1 MSASESTDPVASPEP
16 STPSSAV
23 ETSAPSQPEPKV
35 SAEPPAPPAA
45 SDEDSAPHIRTSDEA
60 PDEEE
65 VLARLQGKTP
75 KKDTKATPPAAAA
88 DTPPATPEA
97 KADEAAA
104 PEPTPGEFKLPEKAE
119 IDAYH
124 SKTRAR
130 VKGLVE
136 RIETREPFAKYGEA
150 VLKEADRNG
159 VSNGQLNAW
168 IELGFLAK
176 NGHPDA
182 LPILANILKNAGY
195 KNADLAPA
203 VDAQPQFDTAALEV
217 ALARAYDNADISESG
232 LREIRKTLASAK
244 PVAPAAKA
252 PEVRTTP
259 PPTTQVNPQVEALKQ
274 VNQIKAEYAAEH
286 GPRWQQ
292 LEPLITKELAAIE
305 AKITDRNV
313 LNNPALWAGRIIRA
327 AERVLN
333 RSSAPATPAVTP
345 SLRASTS
352 PTPPP
357 APLQSGTAEYEE
369 ALLTGRIAVKKR

>member
-1 MSASESTDPVASPEP
+1 MPASDTDPVPSPAP

-23 ETSAPSQPEPKV
+23 ETSTPAQPEPKV

-45 SDEDSAPHIRTSDEA
+45 SDDSPAPVLESIDA

-104 PEPTPGEFKLPEKAE
+104 PEPTAEFKLPEKAE

-150 VLKEADRNG
+150 VLKEAEKHG
-159 VSNGQLNAW
+159 VTNQQLNAW
-168 IELGFLAK
+168 LEVGFLAK

-182 LPILANILKNAGY
+182 LPVLANILKNAGY
-195 KNADLAPA
+195 KHADLAPA
-203 VDAQPQFDTAALEV
+203 SEAQPQFDTAALEA
-217 ALARAYDNADISESG
+217 ALAKAYDNADISESG
-232 LREIRKTLASAK
+232 LREIRKTLAIAK
-244 PVAPAAKA
+244 PAAPVAKA
-252 PEVRTTP
+252 PEPQRQVAPTP
-259 PPTTQVNPQVEALKQ
+259 TPANPQAEALTRIGR
-274 VNQIKAEYAAEH
+274 IKAEYAAEF
-286 GPRWQQ
+286 GPRWKQA
-292 LEPLITKELAAIE
+292 EPAISKELADIE
-305 AKITDRNV
+305 AKLDYQTRAD
-313 LNNPALWAGRIIRA
+313 PSLWPQRMTRA
-327 AERVLN
+327 IERVLN
-333 RSSAPATPAVTP
+333 RPTAPALSSTPVTP

-369 ALLTGRIAVKKR
+369 ALLTGRIAAKKR